1 MSNVTKL
8 QILTA
13 MRDTN
18 QKYTTT
24 NTVKIDGKVVKGIVF
39 IIPEPEPGTGKVL
52 HYIENDEPKPFP
64 STGTIEQHAAGKPF
78 VVKKVTDG
86 GKSRRRKS
94 RRVRRTI
101 RRTRNNYFY

>member
-1 MSNVTKL
+1 MPKVTPL
-8 QILTA
+8 QIFAA
-13 MRDTN
+13 MNKTN

-24 NTVKIDGKVVKGIVF
+24 NTVKNPDGIVVEGIVF
-39 IIPEPEPGTGKVL
+39 IIPEPAPGVGKVL
-52 HYIENDEPKPFP
+52 HYIENGEPKPFR
-64 STGTIEQHAAGKPF
+64 GTIEQHKTGIPF
-78 VVKKVTDG
+78 VAEKVSAG

>member
-1 MSNVTKL
+1 MPKVTQL
-8 QILTA
+8 QIFAA
-13 MRDTN
+13 MSETN

-24 NTVKIDGKVVKGIVF
+24 NTVKIGGKVVEGIVF
-39 IIPEPEPGTGKVL
+39 IIPEPVPGAGKVL
-52 HYIENDEPKPFP
+52 HYIENGEPKPFP
-64 STGTIEQHAAGKPF
+64 GTIEQHKTKPYF
-78 VVKKVTDG
+78 VAEKVSAG

>member
-1 MSNVTKL
+1 MPQVTPK
-8 QILTA
+8 QIFTA
-13 MRDTN
+13 MSKTN

-24 NTVKIDGKVVKGIVF
+24 NTVKIGDKVVEGIVF
-39 IIPEPEPGTGKVL
+39 IIPVPELGAGKVL
-52 HYIENDEPKPFP
+52 HYIENGVQKRFL
-64 STGTIEQHAAGKPF
+64 GTIEQHKTNPYF
-78 VVKKVTDG
+78 DVKKVSAG

>member
-1 MSNVTKL
+1 MPKVTPF
-8 QILTA
+8 QIFAA
-13 MRDTN
+13 MDKTN

-24 NTVKIDGKVVKGIVF
+24 NTVKNPDGIVVEGIVF
-39 IIPEPEPGTGKVL
+39 IIPEPVPGAGKVL
-52 HYIENDEPKPFP
+52 HYIKDGVETPFR
-64 STGTIEQHAAGKPF
+64 GTIEQHKTKPYF
-78 VVKKVTDG
+78 VAEKVSAG

>member
-1 MSNVTKL
+1 MPKVTDF
-8 QILTA
+8 QIFAA
-13 MRDTN
+13 MPKTN

-24 NTVKIDGKVVKGIVF
+24 NTVKIGKKVVDDIVF
-39 IIPEPEPGTGKVL
+39 IIPEPVAGAGKQL
-52 HYIENDEPKPFP
+52 HYVENGKPMIFK
-64 STGTIEQHAAGKPF
+64 GTIETNAKPALPF
-78 VVKKVTDG
+78 VVKEVTDG